1 MITSDPEIDTS
12 SPMPAE
18 CLQAF
23 LTLWNDRGVQT
34 AIEKGNEYAL
44 HDNLT

>member
-1 MITSDPEIDTS
+1 MQSDPEIDTS

-23 LTLWNDRGVQT
+23 TSLWNDTGVQS
-34 AIEKGNEYAL
+34 AIQRGNEYAL
-44 HDNLT
+44 HDNLS